1 MHIELL
7 WLIPVFAFAGF
18 LFFIAYYVQRKSELH
33 SRGADLSKEVAQFNA
48 GQGMSGRNTVQ
59 ANHDDRL
66 RELEKAINVLS
77 TSLST
82 ERTRQERQKEAGGP
96 DGKSE
101 IDELKEKLRTVF
113 REYDIILSEN
123 YALRAKVKQIMKN
136 NRLDDTKEEAPAGS
150 MDSFLTTAPP
160 QGKPNLHLYGDTRL
174 MKVIELEPDE
184 EETNIEGFKA
194 RKL

>member
-18 LFFIAYYVQRKSELH
+18 LFFIAFHVQRKSELQF
-33 SRGADLSKEVAQFNA
+33 RGADLSKEVALFNA
-48 GQGMSGRNTVQ
+48 GQGISGRKTVQ
-59 ANHDDRL
+59 GNHDERL

-77 TSLST
+77 TELST
-82 ERTRQERQKEAGGP
+82 ERTRQEKKIEAGEPG
-96 DGKSE
+96 GKSE

-113 REYDIILSEN
+113 KEYDIVLSEN

-136 NRLDDTKEEAPAGS
+136 NHLDDTRDEAPEAS
-150 MDSFLTTAPP
+150 MDSFLTNAPS

-174 MKVIELEPDE
+174 MKIIELEPDE
-184 EETNIEGFKA
+184 EETNIDGFKA